1 MFFDPTFI
9 ILIPAVIFSLYA
21 QMKVKMTFERYSR
34 VSSRSGFTG
43 AQIAEKLLLENG
55 INDVRVE
62 RTNTR
67 LGDHYDP
74 RKKVLRLSP
83 EVYGGSSIAAVGVA
97 AHETGHAIQHDT
109 GYFPLELRA
118 SLVPVAQFGSTA
130 AFPILFVGLLL
141 GSPLLAQI
149 GVYAFLGVVLFQL
162 VTLPVEYNASARAV
176 ALLQSTGFV
185 HGEEAEHTKK
195 VLNAAALTYLA
206 GALAAVLSL
215 LRLVILSRMFG
226 GDD

>member
-1 MFFDPTFI
+1 MSPMFFDPTFI

-83 EVYGGSSIAAVGVA
+83 EVYGGSSILPWV
-97 AHETGHAIQHDT
+97 
-109 GYFPLELRA
+109 
-118 SLVPVAQFGSTA
+118 
-130 AFPILFVGLLL
+130 LLL
-141 GSPLLAQI
+141 MKPDTQYNMIQGI
-149 GVYAFLGVVLFQL
+149 FLW
-162 VTLPVEYNASARAV
+162 N
-176 ALLQSTGFV
+176 
-185 HGEEAEHTKK
+185 
-195 VLNAAALTYLA
+195 
-206 GALAAVLSL
+206 
-215 LRLVILSRMFG
+215 
-226 GDD
+226 